1 MTNRRGQAHTC
12 RMAIPSTLQA
22 GGQIKSQ
29 TQSQTQERTH
39 GGNIW
44 ALARELGCAPQDI
57 LDFSASINPLGPPV
71 WLAEVIR
78 ENIPDLRHYPDPDC
92 SELIQAASQYYG
104 VAANELVADNGTAEI
119 LHRLPPLLH
128 GDAGPG
134 QAVIPMPAYADYASV
149 CAVHGVHVEHLP
161 MQRQDN
167 FALDWDRLRDILK
180 NLTRQPTLVF
190 LGQPNNPTGQT
201 LDPEQLRCLA
211 ADHPET
217 WFIVDEAFADF
228 VSGLDRLTVR
238 RPPNMI
244 VLLSLT
250 KFYALPGLRIGL
262 AAMDAR
268 LAERYRK
275 RAPDWSVN
283 ALAQCVGRRCLEDTP
298 FQETSRTYIR
308 EERQRLAAAVSAVPG
323 LQVCAGEANFLLC
336 RCITARYD
344 SRMLAELLLQRRI
357 AIRSCANFP
366 GLDHSYF
373 RIAVRRTE
381 ENHRLLDAL
390 TEILGGAAHFVHPP
404 RSQKRLKPALMF
416 QGTCSNAGK
425 SLLTA
430 ALCRIL
436 CQDGFSPAPFK
447 AQNMALNS
455 GVTPDG
461 GEIGRAQILQAQA
474 CGLEPDRRMNPILLK
489 PNSET
494 GSQVIVLG
502 TPQGN
507 MNVGAYIRAKTE
519 LRSVVHDAYDSLASE
534 HDVMVLEGAGSPAE
548 INLKHHDLVN
558 MAMARHAEAAVC
570 LVGDIDRGGVFAAL
584 SGTMD
589 LLDDWERGLV
599 QGLIVNKF
607 RGQRALLNPA
617 LDWITQRTHRP
628 VLGVV
633 PYLTDL
639 VLPEEDSVNFKQG
652 TLYRQGQ
659 AGKAGHPRLDVACL
673 DLPHISNFT
682 DLDPLAAEP
691 SVALR
696 LVRSSDELG
705 IPDLLILP
713 GSKNVM
719 TDMAF
724 VRERGLVEAIGRLA
738 DAGSTHILGICGGF
752 QMLGTLIE
760 DPYAL
765 ESVKPT
771 SIPGLGLLPVTT
783 RLESNKTLRLT
794 AARHKPS
801 ELEISGYEI
810 HHGWTVPEA
819 DHEALAVC
827 VESPDG
833 RALGLGRRDK
843 PVWGSYLHGIFDNG
857 DFRHWLL
864 GVVASTKQ
872 KSFQATSE
880 VWNIES
886 ELNRLADHVRQNLD
900 IRAIYKILGVS

>member
-1 MTNRRGQAHTC
+1 
-12 RMAIPSTLQA
+12 MAIPSTLQA
-22 GGQIKSQ
+22 GGQITRQ

-44 ALARELGCAPQDI
+44 ALARERGCAPQDI
-57 LDFSASINPLGPPV
+57 LDFSASINPLGPPA

-104 VAANELVADNGTAEI
+104 VPTDELVADNGTAEI

-128 GDAGPG
+128 GDAGPRR
-134 QAVIPMPAYADYASV
+134 AVIPMPAYADYASV
-149 CAVHGVHVEHLP
+149 CANHGVHVEHLP
-161 MQRQDN
+161 MQRQDD
-167 FALDWDRLRDILK
+167 FALDWDQLRDILK
-180 NLTRQPTLVF
+180 KPTRRPNLVF
-190 LGQPNNPTGQT
+190 LGQPNNPTGRT
-201 LDPEQLRCLA
+201 LDPERLRSLA

-228 VSGLDRLTVR
+228 ISGLDRLAVR

-268 LAERYRK
+268 LAEQYRN
-275 RAPDWSVN
+275 RSPDWSVN
-283 ALAQCVGRRCLEDTP
+283 ALAQCVGKRCLQDNP
-298 FQETSRTYIR
+298 FQEASRTYIR
-308 EERQRLAAAVSAVPG
+308 EERQRISAALSAVPG
-323 LQVCAGEANFLLC
+323 LQVFAGEANFLLC
-336 RCITARYD
+336 RCIRASYDARI
-344 SRMLAELLLQRRI
+344 LAELLLQRRI
-357 AIRSCANFP
+357 AIRNCANFP
-366 GLDHSYF
+366 GLDHTYF

-381 ENHRLLDAL
+381 ENHRLLGAL
-390 TEILGGAAHFVHPP
+390 TEVLGGAAHFIPPP
-404 RSQKRLKPALMF
+404 RSQKRPTPALMF

-436 CQDGFSPAPFK
+436 RQDGFSPAPFK

-474 CGLEPDRRMNPILLK
+474 SGLEPDRRMNPILLK

-507 MNVGAYIRAKTE
+507 MNVGTYIRAKTE
-519 LRSVVHDAYDSLASE
+519 LRNVVHEAYDSLSSE

-558 MAMARHAEAAVC
+558 MTMARHAEAAVF

-584 SGTMD
+584 KGTMD
-589 LLDDWERGLV
+589 LLDDWERELV

-617 LDWITQRTHRP
+617 LDWITQRTQRP

-633 PYLTDL
+633 PHLADL

-659 AGKAGHPRLDVACL
+659 EGEAGHPRLDVACL

-691 SVALR
+691 SVILR

-724 VRERGLVEAIGRLA
+724 VRERGLVEAIRHLA
-738 DAGSTHILGICGGF
+738 DTGSTHILGICGGF
-752 QMLGTLIE
+752 QMLGRLIE
-760 DPYAL
+760 DPHSL
-765 ESVKPT
+765 EST
-771 SIPGLGLLPVTT
+771 RMASIPGLDLLPVTT
-783 RLESNKTLRLT
+783 RLESTKTLRLT

-801 ELEISGYEI
+801 DLEISGYEI
-810 HHGWTVPEA
+810 HHGWTVPKS
-819 DHEALAVC
+819 DREALAVC

-833 RALGLGRRDK
+833 RALGLGRMDK
-843 PVWGSYLHGIFDNG
+843 PVWGSYLHGIFDNDG
-857 DFRHWLL
+857 FRQWLL
-864 GVVASTKQ
+864 SGVASAKR
-872 KSFQATSE
+872 KSFQAAAGA
-880 VWNIES
+880 WNIES
-886 ELNRLADHVRQNLD
+886 ELDRLADHVRQNLD
-900 IRAIYKILGVS
+900 IRAIYKILGVC